1 MLELA
6 TLPFTYTNLE
16 ILVNLVN
23 RVSLPGVELTGG
35 LKMASLMES
44 ALFVEGDL
52 DRSSA
57 ILLASNGVALWVI
70 SSSFSGKFSTPFSV
84 SSNSGSPVNNV

>member
-1 MLELA
+1 
-6 TLPFTYTNLE
+6 
-16 ILVNLVN
+16 
-23 RVSLPGVELTGG
+23 
-35 LKMASLMES
+35 MES

-57 ILLASNGVALWVI
+57 ILLASKGVALWVI

-84 SSNSGSPVNNV
+84 SSNSGSPVNNVHYEKKSTKLVSFGFN